1 MADSNYSNA
10 RGPRDLAQDDP
21 FAELTRIMGHDAR
34 AIPKSEPEQEEPADN
49 LTLELENE
57 LLGDLADETDQ
68 AYAADT
74 ALDEEEA
81 SFRQYAQA
89 PEPDLTAEE
98 TAEPDPTLDDTFES
112 AFDDVFAVGEPAAI
126 EDSEAADDADAEP
139 AAFAEEGGAEDRAGD
154 DRFMIREEDLATLDS
169 DFAMYGQEA
178 EAAAADGDEP
188 PASEEAEYGAP
199 LGNDEPLYDHEPEAA
214 AAIGDEPQA
223 PEEAEYGAPF
233 ENDEP
238 PYDHEHNAAAAVSDE
253 PQVPEEA
260 AEYGAPFGNDEPLYG
275 HEPDAAAAIGD
286 EPQAPEEAEYGASF
300 GDDEPLYDHEPD
312 AAAAIS
318 DEPQAPEEAE
328 YGASFSDDEPLYD
341 READAAAAIG
351 DEPQAAEEV
360 EYGASFSDDEPV
372 PEEPEYFSAADAAG
386 ATYSQAPEDGWM
398 AASTRAEDDADVPAD
413 EPQAGREGGDVLGE
427 WSPEAL
433 FAGLGDQDWHQGGEG
448 DAEPEAPVADPM
460 PPEVDTIEV
469 PEGAV
474 ALADNFDVPEVP
486 YQKEEVKAELD
497 EIEEMLAGAFGEG
510 NDAADG
516 LDDGWMETAPRPAEA
531 PQEPDD
537 DEIDDYLAAGIGAGV
552 GAGIAA
558 YAAQQSGEDVYGHPV
573 SAHDRGMREWSAAS
587 DELKPAPG
595 AAPPVAEGGRLFGS
609 RAVMAAAIVGG
620 VAILGGVTMFALTF
634 SGGDAEEPALVKAD
648 DTPVKVK
655 PENPGGTTIPNQ
667 DNQVYRRVSGETQE
681 AEPGQTRLVST
692 TEEPV
697 DLPAAEPQ
705 TSDNGAA
712 KLEERL
718 ENPVEEATGG
728 NETAT
733 LTPRRVRSF
742 VVQPDGTM
750 VPNDVPEPV
759 ETANDNADSVA
770 SAAAANDPETLAATR
785 TEATDEPSAA
795 REDAQAAAGDNTVE
809 TAAPNAV
816 SVPRSG
822 PIPPARPS
830 NIAPAQQQ
838 ANAQP
843 PSTNANAQ
851 AQQQSTPTQ
860 VAAAPPQPTQT
871 AAEPGWSVQISSQ
884 ASVEGAQQSYQ
895 ELAQRHGNLLQGK
908 GVNIVKADIEGKGTY
923 YRVRIPSSSKDEAIR
938 LCEQLKAAGGSC
950 FVSK

>member
-10 RGPRDLAQDDP
+10 TGPRDLAQDDP
-21 FAELTRIMGHDAR
+21 FSELTRIMGHDTR
-34 AIPKSEPEQEEPADN
+34 PIPKSEPEQEEPADN

-89 PEPDLTAEE
+89 PEPDLMAEE
-98 TAEPDPTLDDTFES
+98 TSEPDPTLDDTFGS
-112 AFDDVFAVGEPAAI
+112 AFDDVFAAGEPAAI
-126 EDSEAADDADAEP
+126 EDSEAADDVDAEP
-139 AAFAEEGGAEDRAGD
+139 AGFAEEGGTQEGAGD
-154 DRFMIREEDLATLDS
+154 DPFMIREEDLAALDS
-169 DFAMYGQEA
+169 DFAMYDQEA

-188 PASEEAEYGAP
+188 PPSEEAEYGA
-199 LGNDEPLYDHEPEAA
+199 
-214 AAIGDEPQA
+214 
-223 PEEAEYGAPF
+223 
-233 ENDEP
+233 
-238 PYDHEHNAAAAVSDE
+238 S
-253 PQVPEEA
+253 
-260 AEYGAPFGNDEPLYG
+260 FGNDEPLYG

-300 GDDEPLYDHEPD
+300 GNDEPLYGHEPDAAAAIGDEPQAPEEAAEYGAPFGNGEPLYDHEPD

-318 DEPQAPEEAE
+318 DEPQAAEEAEYGAPLGNDQPLYDHEPDAAVAISDEPQAPEEAE
-328 YGASFSDDEPLYD
+328 YGASFGNEEPLHD
-341 READAAAAIG
+341 HEPDAAAAIG
-351 DEPQAAEEV
+351 DEPQVPEEA
-360 EYGASFSDDEPV
+360 EYGTSFGDDEPAS
-372 PEEPEYFSAADAAG
+372 EEPEYFSAADAAR

-398 AASTRAEDDADVPAD
+398 AASTRAGDDADVPAD
-413 EPQAGREGGDVLGE
+413 EPQAGTEGGDVLGE

-433 FAGLGDQDWHQGGEG
+433 FAGLGDQDWHQDGEG
-448 DAEPEAPVADPM
+448 DAEPEAPAADPM
-460 PPEVDTIEV
+460 PPEVDTVEV

-474 ALADNFDVPEVP
+474 ALADNLDVPDVP

-510 NDAADG
+510 NEAADG
-516 LDDGWMETAPRPAEA
+516 LDDAWMETAPRPADA

-537 DEIDDYLAAGIGAGV
+537 QEIDDYLSAGIGAGV

-558 YAAQQSGEDVYGHPV
+558 YAAQQPSGDVYGHPA
-573 SAHDRGMREWSAAS
+573 SGHDQGIREWSATS
-587 DELKPAPG
+587 DELIPVPG
-595 AAPPVAEGGRLFGS
+595 AEPPVADAGRRFGS

-620 VAILGGVTMFALTF
+620 VAILGGVTVFALTF
-634 SGGDAEEPALVKAD
+634 SGGDADEPALVKAD
-648 DTPVKVK
+648 DTPVKVR

-667 DNQVYRRVSGETQE
+667 DNQVYRRVSGETEE

-705 TSDNGAA
+705 TGDNGAA

-759 ETANDNADSVA
+759 ETADDNADSVA
-770 SAAAANDPETLAATR
+770 NAAAADDAETLAATR
-785 TEATDEPSAA
+785 TETTDEPSAA
-795 REDAQAAAGDNTVE
+795 TQNAQADADGNTVE
-809 TAAPNAV
+809 AAAANAV
-816 SVPRSG
+816 SVPPSG

-843 PSTNANAQ
+843 PSANANAQ

-860 VAAAPPQPTQT
+860 VAAAQPQPTQT
-871 AAEPGWSVQISSQ
+871 AAESGWSVQISSQ